1 MNSAIQ
7 PSGVVS
13 VIALALMIML
23 TSACSSSSN
32 DDPTAPDTNPIDD
45 VPVAPETP
53 AIPSEP
59 EAPSEPITPTEP
71 EAPSEPITPTE
82 PEVPSEPITPTEPEV
97 PSEPI
102 APTEPE
108 VPSEPITPTEPDAPS
123 EPTTP
128 LDPEDPIV
136 LVPPVD
142 ANSALGRLLDGI
154 HRQVEATLLDLN
166 QRLSSGILLTDQ
178 QNQCLGSFDPGV
190 GESLTMINCEQPLA
204 TDDIAI
210 FVERASFFN
219 TSACQEDLFN
229 GRGNNC
235 TVMQARITLP
245 TTFEVTEDNEGGDI
259 FVPQRPQPVA
269 GAEIFFAIEGT
280 QLRVENNPSSLT
292 GVFRCDYDLE
302 TGLAD
307 GNSPISSCDEII
319 SSIADR
325 FDTLRPPALD
335 DTL

>member
-1 MNSAIQ
+1 MNSTIH
-7 PSGVVS
+7 PSGGMPA
-13 VIALALMIML
+13 IALAFMLIL
-23 TSACSSSSN
+23 TSACSSSS
-32 DDPTAPDTNPIDD
+32 DDEPGALDTNPIND
-45 VPVAPETP
+45 VPVEPETP
-53 AIPSEP
+53 ATPTDPEASPEPNAPTAP
-59 EAPSEPITPTEP
+59 EAPSDPNAPTEPEEPSEPNAPTEP
-71 EAPSEPITPTE
+71 EAPSEPSSP
-82 PEVPSEPITPTEPEV
+82 P
-97 PSEPI
+97 
-102 APTEPE
+102 
-108 VPSEPITPTEPDAPS
+108 

-128 LDPEDPIV
+128 LEPGDPTV

-142 ANSALGRLLDGI
+142 ANSALGRLLDDI
-154 HRQVEATLLDLN
+154 HRQVEATLVDLN

>member
-1 MNSAIQ
+1 MKSSTHS
-7 PSGVVS
+7 SGVIS
-13 VIALALMIML
+13 VIALALMMML
-23 TSACSSSSN
+23 ASACSSSSSN
-32 DDPTAPDTNPIDD
+32 DPAAPATNPIDD
-45 VPVAPETP
+45 VLVEPETP

-59 EAPSEPITPTEP
+59 EAPTDPNTPTEP
-71 EAPSEPITPTE
+71 EAPAEPITPSE
-82 PEVPSEPITPTEPEV
+82 PE
-97 PSEPI
+97 
-102 APTEPE
+102 
-108 VPSEPITPTEPDAPS
+108 APS

-128 LDPEDPIV
+128 LEPEDPTV

-154 HRQVEATLLDLN
+154 HRQVEATLVDLN
-166 QRLSSGILLTDQ
+166 KRLSSGILLTDQ

-190 GESLTMINCEQPLA
+190 GESVSMIKCEMPLA
-204 TDDIAI
+204 SDDIAI
-210 FVERASFFN
+210 FVERVSFFN

-229 GRGNNC
+229 GSGNSC
-235 TVMQARITLP
+235 VVMQARITLP
-245 TTFEVTEDNEGGDI
+245 TTFEITDNNDGGDI

-280 QLRVENNPSSLT
+280 QLRVENNPSPLT
-292 GVFRCDYDLE
+292 GFFRCDYDLE

-307 GNSPISSCDEII
+307 GTSPITNCDEIV

-325 FDTLRPPALD
+325 FDALRPPAID

>member
-1 MNSAIQ
+1 MKSSTHS
-7 PSGVVS
+7 SGVIS
-13 VIALALMIML
+13 VIALALMMML
-23 TSACSSSSN
+23 ASACSSSSSN
-32 DDPTAPDTNPIDD
+32 DPAAPATNPIDD
-45 VPVAPETP
+45 VLVEPETP

-59 EAPSEPITPTEP
+59 EAPTDPNTPTEP
-71 EAPSEPITPTE
+71 EAPAEPITPSE
-82 PEVPSEPITPTEPEV
+82 PEAPAEPITPSEPE
-97 PSEPI
+97 
-102 APTEPE
+102 APA
-108 VPSEPITPTEPDAPS
+108 EPITPSEPEAPS

-128 LDPEDPIV
+128 LEPEDPTV

-154 HRQVEATLLDLN
+154 HRQVEATLVDLN
-166 QRLSSGILLTDQ
+166 RRLSSGILLTEQ

-204 TDDIAI
+204 TDEIAI

-229 GRGNNC
+229 GSGNSC
-235 TVMQARITLP
+235 VVMQARITLP
-245 TTFEVTEDNEGGDI
+245 TTFEITDNNDGGDI

-280 QLRVENNPSSLT
+280 QLRVENNPSPLT
-292 GVFRCDYDLE
+292 GFFRCDYDLE

-307 GNSPISSCDEII
+307 GTSPITNCDEIV

-325 FDTLRPPALD
+325 FDALRPPAID